1 MISRDRERGVRHG
14 ELAPG
19 VAIVQKGLRP
29 FSDLCSNHIP
39 DLGGANQ
46 RDIACIAAIHFTYMY
61 NGQLSVQFSSV
72 QFRLTVE
79 EPLKSGRCEKTQ
91 QCDFV
96 VSRSSLAR
104 SASSLDFAIDSLC
117 SPAAALHVQVSN
129 QVSNDYCT

>member
-29 FSDLCSNHIP
+29 FSDPRSNHIP

-46 RDIACIAAIHFTYMY
+46 RDIACIAPIHFTFMY
-61 NGQLSVQFSSV
+61 NGTASVQLSSV
-72 QFRLTVE
+72 LQFRLTVE

-91 QCDFV
+91 HCD
-96 VSRSSLAR
+96 SSLAKR
-104 SASSLDFAIDSLC
+104 VLFGLCHRFSLQSRRG
-117 SPAAALHVQVSN
+117 VT
-129 QVSNDYCT
+129 CTSI